1 MALGCRFGPT
11 LAISLVLFC
20 AAGLTGGHEEHDPNY
35 WNHQAHELLFE
46 KKDYTM
52 QKIVIKSLLYFLCH
66 VESRSG
72 KASIHNEAM
81 RFIQVVISCAE
92 KVL

>member
-1 MALGCRFGPT
+1 MALGRRFGPT

-52 QKIVIKSLLYFLCH
+52 QKIVIKSLLYFLCLRVMWKVA
-66 VESRSG
+66 VE
-72 KASIHNEAM
+72 KLP
-81 RFIQVVISCAE
+81 FIT
-92 KVL
+92 K

>member
-52 QKIVIKSLLYFLCH
+52 QKIVI
-66 VESRSG
+66 
-72 KASIHNEAM
+72 
-81 RFIQVVISCAE
+81 
-92 KVL
+92 